1 MVQRKVRNMKRI
13 AFALA
18 TAAIVF
24 TAGSSFGGVFPAKAE
39 NLKMAQV
46 DIQVG
51 RDRDYREERS
61 HRDQLDS
68 GATVG
73 VGPGGIVVGPR
84 QRCRTVTTTVDR
96 DDGRRVTRKERV
108 CD

>member
-1 MVQRKVRNMKRI
+1 MKRI

-51 RDRDYREERS
+51 RDRDYRGERS
-61 HRDQLDS
+61 GRDRRDS